1 VISTLSAAA
10 YSDNPQSN
18 KPDTMKTTQFALL
31 ILAATCAGTVAAAPG
46 HRCLITPDQ
55 VTEVGSQVTGVVAD
69 VRVERGDF
77 VRGGQLLA
85 RLHADAEVA
94 SVNVAK
100 TRAKAD
106 ADLKAAE
113 ANYEFQRQNLT
124 RAEDLVERKFI
135 SQQALE
141 KVRAETEVAQQ
152 KFIQAREQREVAQR
166 ELELARAQLRKRDI
180 RAPFDGI
187 VAERYVSV
195 GERIEERPMFRIAR
209 IDPLRIEVVVP
220 AALFGTVDKG
230 MRARVHPDLPKAEP
244 LDASIVLV
252 DRLVDPASNT
262 FRVRAELPNPGGAVP
277 SGLRCRAE
285 LIDNKTSAHAGQS
298 SATGDSDTVGP
309 RKTDLKLDRNDP
321 LNSGA
326 GNTMKKRR

>member
-1 VISTLSAAA
+1 M
-10 YSDNPQSN
+10 
-18 KPDTMKTTQFALL
+18 KPIQITAF
-31 ILAATCAGTVAAAPG
+31 ILAAISSVTAWAEPG
-46 HRCLITPDQ
+46 HRCLITPER
-55 VTEVGSQVTGVVAD
+55 VTEVGSQVTGVVSS

-77 VRGGQLLA
+77 VRSGQLLA

-113 ANYEFQRQNLT
+113 ANYEFQRQNLA
-124 RAEDLVERKFI
+124 RAQDLMKRNFI

-141 KVRAETEVAQQ
+141 KVRAETKVARQ
-152 KFIQAREQREVAQR
+152 KLIQAREQREVAQR
-166 ELELARAQLRKRDI
+166 ELELARAQLRKREI

-187 VAERYVSV
+187 IAERYVSV

-220 AALFGTVDKG
+220 AALFGTVEKG
-230 MRARVHPDLPKAEP
+230 MVARVLPDLPKAKP
-244 LDASIVLV
+244 LDASVVLV

-262 FRVRAELPNPGGAVP
+262 FRVRAELPNPGGVVP
-277 SGLRCRAE
+277 SGLRCRAQ
-285 LIDNKTSAHAGQS
+285 LINKTDSSHAQKS
-298 SATGDSDTVGP
+298 STPAPAEDAGP
-309 RKTDLKLDRNDP
+309 RQINLKLDSELAAPGVRNP
-321 LNSGA
+321 A
-326 GNTMKKRR
+326 TKRR